1 MRSDGQMVELL
12 FVCTHNSRRSH
23 FGQIWAAVA
32 AHYFGINDVSTFSAG
47 TEVTALHP
55 NVLNALRIQGFQIST
70 SEHTSS
76 NRKYNVSFG
85 NDLHL
90 TCFSKLVTDASNPT
104 KGFTAIMTCSDAEL
118 NCPIVPGAN
127 QRIAI
132 TYEDPKIFD
141 GTADEGHAYL
151 NRSDQIATEM
161 LYVFSQITTP

>member
-1 MRSDGQMVELL
+1 MYPEINKVCDSLYKKASSIPEGRKIVLQKLSTTVQKMRSDGQMVELL

-76 NRKYNVSFG
+76 NRSIMFLLG
-85 NDLHL
+85 
-90 TCFSKLVTDASNPT
+90 TICISLVFQNSLQT
-104 KGFTAIMTCSDAEL
+104 L
-118 NCPIVPGAN
+118 
-127 QRIAI
+127 
-132 TYEDPKIFD
+132 
-141 GTADEGHAYL
+141 
-151 NRSDQIATEM
+151 QIQPRV
-161 LYVFSQITTP
+161 LPQL